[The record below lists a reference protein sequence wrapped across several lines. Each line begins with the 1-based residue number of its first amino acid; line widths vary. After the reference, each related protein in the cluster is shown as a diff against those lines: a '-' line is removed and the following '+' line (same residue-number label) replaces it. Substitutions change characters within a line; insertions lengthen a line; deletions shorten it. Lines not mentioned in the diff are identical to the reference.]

1 MDFTVAVMA
10 YYGVGIIIGLVVQG
24 ICHSVFYLS
33 GVNHQIVK
41 HRAFGSLLT
50 SWLLILS
57 H

>member
-41 HRAFGSLLT
+41 HRAFGSLLI
-50 SWLLILS
+50 SWLLI
-57 H
+57 